1 MAGYWDTKKLIID
14 TLVGRPVGTL
24 IFPEGH
30 QNFALSLLDYIRSV
44 EVLGASSLQ
53 GVAEQDTVPV
63 QPDNA
68 RICYIATVPPN
79 RFYTFENFRDEN
91 GQPIQVVSGLNTITF
106 CTLLWN
112 GEYWSVQTTQMYSGD
127 QGGPQVGIRDLLTSG
142 TTIGVLTIDGVD
154 YTLKAPAGGGGGG
167 SSVAIRDL
175 LATGTT
181 IGILTIDGID
191 YTLKAPSGGSGSY
204 ILGNELTGSPTQGIL
219 KGVIGFTKN
228 GTISENDSSMIEWD
242 QINGAWHFKGN
253 LYADGW
259 ISDGG
264 IGSGG
269 GGGGST
275 VSIRDLLTEGTTIG
289 ILTIDGVDYTLKAP
303 AGGGGGSVTVVDNLT
318 TDSPTDALSANQG
331 RLLKSYIDGGY
342 VFKGFATCSTTPPA
356 RTPYPVCYIGVES
369 GHYVDFY
376 GNPLISLQDGQVVFL
391 SRRANRDLWDI
402 AIYTISTG
410 SGGGG
415 GSSTLAGLTDVSL
428 SGSLSN
434 GQYLTYNSSLNKWIN
449 SIPPSISNLWDVR
462 LTNLQTGQFLG
473 FDGSHWVNMTPQGGG
488 GSTVSWG
495 IESGNTVP
503 LSVDGVSKTLLL
515 SGALSGYATQS
526 WVQQQSYI
534 TNESD
539 PTVPSWAKQSSL
551 QFSALPAAY
560 VGSTAIQSS
569 KAVQS
574 LTGISSIKA
583 TLDTNSETTSLFEW
597 DSDKSAW
604 HFHGNLYADGW
615 ISEGGIGSSSGGG
628 GVDLDRV
635 WASLTNSIADTYAN
649 TKIDIAHI
657 PDITT
662 SKITNLESWISGKN
676 YITASALNGYATQ
689 SWVQQQNYI
698 TVSALT
704 GYATESWVQQ
714 QNYVPQSRK
723 INGVDLSQDR
733 TLYLG
738 TTTLQTS
745 SGAQAVTGILSIKNA
760 TNDSLFEWDSA
771 NSAWR
776 FHGNLYADGWIA
788 DGGIG
793 SSGGGSGIDLD
804 RMWDSLTNSVAD
816 AYANTKID
824 LLHIPDITTSKITNL
839 ESWISG
845 KNYITASAIPT
856 ELKNPYALTFG
867 NDSYDGSVA
876 KTITA
881 ASLGAITQETDPT
894 VPSWAKDASLAFSSL
909 PALYALGTQ
918 ITNTATQGTLLRVS
932 ALSNAAASVVG
943 SDDSRIEWDSQRSAW
958 HVYGNFYTDG
968 WNAAGGVQ

>member
-79 RFYTFENFRDEN
+79 RFYTFENFRDED

-154 YTLKAPAGGGGGG
+154 YTIKSPAGGGGGG

-175 LATGTT
+175 LTTGTT
-181 IGILTIDGID
+181 IGILTIDGVD

-204 ILGNELTGSPTQGIL
+204 ILSNELTGSPTQGIL

-228 GTISENDSSMIEWD
+228 GTISENDPSMIEWD

-259 ISDGG
+259 ISNGG

-289 ILTIDGVDYTLKAP
+289 VLTIDGVDYTLKAP
-303 AGGGGGSVTVVDNLT
+303 AGGGGGSVTVIDDLT
-318 TDSPTDALSANQG
+318 STSTTDALSANQG
-331 RLLKSYIDGGY
+331 RILKSYINGGY
-342 VFKGFATCSTTPPA
+342 VFKGFAKLDTTPPP
-356 RTPYPVCYIGVES
+356 RTPYPICYIGVES
-369 GHYVDFY
+369 GRYVDFY
-376 GNPLISLQDGQVVFL
+376 FAPNIPLQDGQVAFL
-391 SRRANRDLWDI
+391 SRRANQDQWDI
-402 AIYTISTG
+402 AIYTICTG

-415 GSSTLAGLTDVSL
+415 GSSTLSGLTDVSL
-428 SGSLSN
+428 SASISN
-434 GQYLTYNSSLNKWIN
+434 GQYLTYSSSLNKWIN
-449 SIPPSISNLWDVR
+449 SLPPSVSDLWDVR

-473 FDGSHWVNMTPQGGG
+473 YDGSHWVNMTPQGGG

-495 IESGNTVP
+495 TESGNTVP

-560 VGSTAIQSS
+560 IGSTAIQSS

-597 DSDKSAW
+597 DGDNNAW

-635 WASLTNSIADTYAN
+635 WASLTNTIADTYAN

-662 SKITNLESWISGKN
+662 SKISNLESWISGKN
-676 YITASALNGYATQ
+676 YITASALNGY
-689 SWVQQQNYI
+689 
-698 TVSALT
+698 
-704 GYATESWVQQ
+704 
-714 QNYVPQSRK
+714 VPQSRK
-723 INGVDLSQDR
+723 INGADLSQDR

-738 TTTLQTS
+738 TTTLQTAS
-745 SGAQAVTGILSIKNA
+745 AAQAVTGVLSIKNA
-760 TNDSLFEWDSA
+760 TNDSLFEWDST
-771 NSAWR
+771 NGAWR

-804 RMWDSLTNSVAD
+804 RMWGSLTNSVAD
-816 AYANTKID
+816 TYANTKINV
-824 LLHIPDITTSKITNL
+824 LHIPDITTSKISNL

-845 KNYITASAIPT
+845 KNYVTASAIPT

-867 NDSYDGSVA
+867 NESYDGSAA

-894 VPSWAKDASLAFSSL
+894 VPSWAKDASLVFSSL
-909 PALYALGTQ
+909 PDLYALGTK
-918 ITNTATQGTLLRVS
+918 ITSASTQGTLLRVS

-968 WNAAGGVQ
+968 WNAAGGIQ